1 VEPITVILVDDSPVF
16 IGLVTAFFEHAH
28 PRLVDLVGSARTGEE
43 GLDLVEKVR
52 PRAALIDLRL
62 PGMPGLEVVSRLRER
77 FGNLAILVLSG
88 ADADAFRPAA
98 VAAGADAYVSKD
110 DLTSELIPALRR
122 AVRERGDSVTHGDTV
137 DA

>member
-28 PRLVDLVGSARTGEE
+28 SRLIALVGSARTGEE
-43 GLDLVEKVR
+43 GLRLAEQVR

-77 FGNLAILVLSG
+77 FGNLVIVVLSG
-88 ADADAFRPAA
+88 ADADTFRPAA
-98 VAAGADAYVSKD
+98 IAGGADAYVSKD
-110 DLTSELIPALRR
+110 DLTSDLIPVLRR
-122 AVRERGDSVTHGDTV
+122 AVRERGDSITHGDPV